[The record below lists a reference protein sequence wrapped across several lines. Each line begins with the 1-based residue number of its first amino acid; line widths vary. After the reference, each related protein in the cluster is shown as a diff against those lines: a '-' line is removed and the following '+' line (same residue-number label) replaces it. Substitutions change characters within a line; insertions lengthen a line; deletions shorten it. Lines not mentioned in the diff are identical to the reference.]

1 MNIVCG
7 ILQGWT
13 RPTVAMLAAEC
24 SAVIHRWIA
33 EPLPKSAHEMT
44 PDDLCDT
51 NLAMLEAWE
60 TLTGTPYKDIL
71 TNYQPN
77 LDVMNAAWELAKL
90 FNFRLRF
97 EEGMNSDG
105 DMVPAFGIN
114 IEDGFLV
121 NARTSFCGR
130 FEVPPETYGLTQAA
144 VDALEQLNKDRGVL

>member
-1 MNIVCG
+1 MTTGKQFGRSLAHANEVQG

-33 EPLPKSAHEMT
+33 QPLPKGPHGVT

-51 NLAMLEAWE
+51 NVAMLEAWE
-60 TLTGTPYKDIL
+60 TLTGTPQKDIL

-77 LDVMNAAWELAKL
+77 LDIMNAAWELARL

-97 EEGMNSDG
+97 KEGVNSQG
-105 DMVPAFGIN
+105 DMVPAFSI
-114 IEDGFLV
+114 DTPDMFV
-121 NARTSFCGR
+121 
-130 FEVPPETYGLTQAA
+130 TQEAA
-144 VDALEQLNKDRGVL
+144 DALDKLNEGRDVL